1 MPGYPYV
8 LYGLLSLTGSYAA
21 TAIVQLV
28 LGALIPVIGM
38 QFARVLVPS
47 LSRAPLVIGAL
58 LALAPYQVLF
68 SFIFYTE
75 TMFTFTFGIF
85 FLAFFRYLRTP
96 SMRLAM
102 LSGFLLGLVT
112 LIKPTVQY
120 VPVVVGAFM
129 VWRFRKTLDR
139 KLFIQLGSFVVVF
152 VFVLIPW
159 LYRNYTTFGVA
170 NLSSQMPFNL
180 YGTLLPSVL
189 AIANHTS
196 FAVEQ
201 AKLPVFLDSDLS
213 SLSSLSGKAIAE
225 ISRHPVALIELSALN
240 ALTFFTHDG
249 MLTFLQAAGINPIS
263 YLQKPALLL
272 LITAPWQFAQTIWEY
287 MHTNMAFVFFARL
300 FWITVT
306 ILFLL
311 GLYRLLRAKLFS
323 PELLFSVI
331 VVFYFMLTTMVN
343 GLSVNAR
350 FRMPVEPII
359 FAVAYAGLVL
369 TRERTSKNLPHEH

>member
-1 MPGYPYV
+1 M
-8 LYGLLSLTGSYAA
+8 
-21 TAIVQLV
+21 
-28 LGALIPVIGM
+28 
-38 QFARVLVPS
+38 
-47 LSRAPLVIGAL
+47 
-58 LALAPYQVLF
+58 
-68 SFIFYTE
+68 
-75 TMFTFTFGIF
+75 
-85 FLAFFRYLRTP
+85 
-96 SMRLAM
+96 
-102 LSGFLLGLVT
+102 
-112 LIKPTVQY
+112 
-120 VPVVVGAFM
+120 VVGAFM

-306 ILFLL
+306 ILFWL